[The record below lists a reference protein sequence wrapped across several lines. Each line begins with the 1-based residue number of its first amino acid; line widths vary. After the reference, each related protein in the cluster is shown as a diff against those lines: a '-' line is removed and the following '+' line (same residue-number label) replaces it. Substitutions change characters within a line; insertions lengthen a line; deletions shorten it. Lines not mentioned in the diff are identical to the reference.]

1 MEFLKAHWVPLACGV
16 VSLAAVVVLILG
28 LLDDDVVVEMN
39 KRVSAAAQIQQ
50 LAANPKNDEVIA
62 AEQRRGERFKEQYE
76 NVVRQTAEFNRRVPL
91 LEGVFPKPA
100 QEELRYRFK
109 EEYKDQLYELPR
121 DLGAGDLPTP
131 QDVQD
136 VAEVMADE
144 ARRKAE
150 QGEPSTPEPAAP
162 PLPGGPPGLGPPGL
176 GPPGKG
182 GLGGPPPGWGGGPP
196 PGWGGM
202 PPPGWGG
209 GPPGGRPPP
218 GFGGGPPGGPPVT
231 EAAQQR
237 AAVKKARE
245 IQVYASL
252 DRTRPSFHISPI
264 VDTLDAPSPRE
275 MWYAQVSLW
284 IQQDFVRAVRML
296 NEAFARN
303 LGDKPANVTT
313 LPVKRIVELRVLGY
327 ITPTGA
333 LLEIPAAG
341 VQSATGAGGAA
352 SPAAE
357 AGPSLTG
364 RKSDEQF
371 DVVRFTTTV
380 VVDQRYL
387 TQLIDAVTR
396 VNFYQCIDLD
406 FTTQNTDERA
416 AGYYYGPD
424 PVVRAT
430 LTFEG
435 YMARKIYKE
444 LMPPEVLQDLGAA
457 ESPAGP

>member
-1 MEFLKAHWVPLACGV
+1 MQFLKAHWVPLACGV

-28 LLDDDVVVEMN
+28 LLSDDVVAEMN
-39 KRVSAAAQIQQ
+39 KRVSAAGQIQS
-50 LAANPKNDEVIA
+50 LASNPKNDEIIQ
-62 AEQRRGERFKEQYE
+62 AEQKRGERFKEQYE

-109 EEYKDQLYELPR
+109 EEYKDRLYELPR
-121 DLGAGDLPTP
+121 DLAAGDLPTA

-136 VAEVMADE
+136 VAEAMADE

-150 QGEPSTPEPAAP
+150 QGEPTTPEPAAP
-162 PLPGGPPGLGPPGL
+162 PPGGPGLGPPGGGGFG
-176 GPPGKG
+176 GPPPGWA
-182 GLGGPPPGWGGGPP
+182 GGPPPGWGGA
-196 PGWGGM
+196 
-202 PPPGWGG
+202 
-209 GPPGGRPPP
+209 PPGGRPPP
-218 GFGGGPPGGPPVT
+218 GLGAGPPGGAPGGAPVT

-275 MWYAQVSLW
+275 MWYTQVSLW

-296 NEAFARN
+296 NDTYARS
-303 LGDKPANVTT
+303 LGEKPANVTT

-327 ITPTGA
+327 VTSTGA

-341 VQSATGAGGAA
+341 VQSSTGAGSSAT
-352 SPAAE
+352 PTAE

-387 TQLIDAVTR
+387 PQLIDAVTR

-457 ESPAGP
+457 QPPAGQ